1 MYWQVKGF
9 KENSSVENWVNT
21 GMTGNISRQKA
32 IIVELLTTNL
42 CWICPRT
49 LIFPSSEI
57 CPLLFHNTEQYGWIQ
72 NPFLANVEISTQELS
87 LPVRKCSTW
96 WVLYLYWR
104 GISANFESG
113 FWNATSVLHNVLVWQ
128 ISHLGY
134 WWKTTNDQCLKEVDG
149 EFRVALSKTERNVQ
163 RLCSLKQGQ
172 ITQKD
177 YEFNSLH

>member
-1 MYWQVKGF
+1 MKILYWQVTGF

-49 LIFPSSEI
+49 LISPSSEI

-96 WVLYLYWR
+96 WVVFVLKGY
-104 GISANFESG
+104 IS
-113 FWNATSVLHNVLVWQ
+113 
-128 ISHLGY
+128 
-134 WWKTTNDQCLKEVDG
+134 
-149 EFRVALSKTERNVQ
+149 EFRKWVLKCYFSFAQ
-163 RLCSLKQGQ
+163 RTGVTNFSSWLLMKNDKRSMLKRSWWRISSCSF
-172 ITQKD
+172 KD
-177 YEFNSLH
+177 WT